1 MTLYDL
7 IFKAGGFVDEEYK
20 KLTYLKRA
28 ELVRVR
34 EDSDEKEIIPFN
46 LGQVLDKQGM
56 ANTVLRTD
64 DAVRV
69 YSVTEIEGATRYVS
83 ISGHVKRPA
92 TYELFEENM
101 TAYDLIFKAGGFEDK
116 EWKER
121 AHLERADLL
130 RLNDDQITRTISKIN
145 LGQLLESPKS
155 SENFPLLPGDIIRV
169 YNKNVF
175 TSVKSITINGSV
187 KKPGKYELKDRMCL
201 KDIILEAG
209 GISEHVYRYKVELA
223 RIDPDNQNADQFASI
238 IHIEMNDDL
247 CIIGPQ
253 VSIGET
259 WASNQGM
266 FFLHPYDVIMV
277 RPDPKFKMQQTV
289 IVVGAVEYP
298 GTYVIQSSDESVTDI
313 IERAGGILPEAFP
326 FGSSFE
332 RAGAEIQMSYETIL
346 KNPKSNLNITVKGGD
361 KITIRE
367 HPELIYLNGEVN
379 SPGAYKYIPGKRLRY
394 YIENAGGYSPD
405 ADKGNIFIQFASG
418 TSHIH
423 NIWSP
428 FSPKVKDGSIIT
440 ISKKPE
446 EEPFDRTEFAK
457 EVTTILANLAQAIAV
472 VALASK

>member
-1 MTLYDL
+1 
-7 IFKAGGFVDEEYK
+7 
-20 KLTYLKRA
+20 
-28 ELVRVR
+28 
-34 EDSDEKEIIPFN
+34 
-46 LGQVLDKQGM
+46 
-56 ANTVLRTD
+56 
-64 DAVRV
+64 
-69 YSVTEIEGATRYVS
+69 
-83 ISGHVKRPA
+83 
-92 TYELFEENM
+92 
-101 TAYDLIFKAGGFEDK
+101 
-116 EWKER
+116 
-121 AHLERADLL
+121 
-130 RLNDDQITRTISKIN
+130 
-145 LGQLLESPKS
+145 
-155 SENFPLLPGDIIRV
+155 
-169 YNKNVF
+169 
-175 TSVKSITINGSV
+175 
-187 KKPGKYELKDRMCL
+187 
-201 KDIILEAG
+201 
-209 GISEHVYRYKVELA
+209 
-223 RIDPDNQNADQFASI
+223 
-238 IHIEMNDDL
+238 
-247 CIIGPQ
+247 
-253 VSIGET
+253 
-259 WASNQGM
+259 M

-379 SPGAYKYIPGKRLRY
+379 SPGAYKYIPGKRFRY